1 MSRIRILPEIL
12 SNKIAAGEVIE
23 RPASV
28 VKELVENALDAGAT
42 RILIELKNAGKS
54 LIRVADNG
62 IGMNRDDSL
71 LAVERYATSKLLTDA
86 DLFSIRTLGF
96 RGEAL
101 PSIAA
106 VSRLSVESRDK
117 DSEAGARILV
127 SGGRVQTVS
136 EIGAPVG
143 TQVSVQDLFF
153 NTPARRKFMKSDAT
167 ELGHIADGVARIA
180 LAWPGVMFRIDHNGK
195 PLKNWPATEPEARIS
210 DVLGAQTRGALF
222 PVRGASGA
230 LSIGGYAAGA
240 DVTRSTSQG
249 IHLFVNHRFIRDRTI
264 QHALVAGYGN
274 RLMRGRFPVAA
285 LFITAPFEQVDV
297 NVHPTK
303 HEVRFADPRC
313 LHHLVQTAI
322 QTAVEASEKPKWT
335 QPARQAPAV
344 VAELPD
350 GFENPGLTAPEET
363 PAAAGAILPLPPTRP
378 VAPGEPVPIAP
389 ERPSAPSQ
397 AHEQAPLWREGRFS
411 GLRVIGQ
418 FRDTYILCES
428 REKALILIDQ
438 HAAHE
443 RIRYEAL
450 CREGQ
455 DRPGESQRLL
465 IPETVELGFD
475 GARVLQGLLSDLDR
489 LGIEIAPFGGNA
501 FVITAAPSLLTGKPI
516 SPLIL
521 EIVEKTSQLGVSSGT
536 DKTLDQLRKL
546 MACHSAIRAKQ
557 RLADREIQAL
567 LEQLDH
573 CEDPSHC
580 PHGRP
585 TWIRWELTE
594 IEKSFRRIL

>member
-42 RILIELKNAGKS
+42 RILIELKNAGKA
-54 LIRVADNG
+54 LIRITDNG
-62 IGMNRDDSL
+62 TGMNRDDCL

-86 DLFSIRTLGF
+86 DLFDIRTLGF

-106 VSRLSVESRDK
+106 VCRLTVESRDR
-117 DSEAGARILV
+117 DSETGTRILV
-127 SGGRVQTVS
+127 AGGKVQGVS

-143 TQVSVQDLFF
+143 TQVSVRDLFF

-167 ELGHIADGVARIA
+167 ELGHIADSVARIA
-180 LAWPGVMFRIDHNGK
+180 LAWPGVMFRIDHKGK
-195 PLKNWPATEPEARIS
+195 TLKNWPATEPEARIS
-210 DVLGAQTRGALF
+210 DVLGGAQTRGALC

-230 LSIGGYAAGA
+230 LSIGGYAAA
-240 DVTRSTSQG
+240 ASVTRSTSQG

-274 RLMRGRFPVAA
+274 RLMRGRFPVAV
-285 LFITAPFEQVDV
+285 LFITAPFDQVDV

-313 LHHLVQTAI
+313 LHQLVRSSIQTAI
-322 QTAVEASEKPKWT
+322 EASERPKWAAPVR
-335 QPARQAPAV
+335 QMPADA
-344 VAELPD
+344 AEVHD
-350 GFENPGLTAPEET
+350 GLDEPGLMPPAQMQPPERQ
-363 PAAAGAILPLPPTRP
+363 LPPQARP
-378 VAPGEPVPIAP
+378 MALEDPVGKPP
-389 ERPSAPSQ
+389 KSPSSLPQ
-397 AHEQAPLWREGRFS
+397 AHEQASLWRESRFS

-418 FRDTYILCES
+418 FRDTYILCET
-428 REKALILIDQ
+428 REKELILIDQ

-443 RIRYEAL
+443 RVRYETL

-455 DRPGESQRLL
+455 NGPGDIQRML
-465 IPETVELGFD
+465 IPETIELGFKE
-475 GARVLQGLLSDLDR
+475 ARVLQGLLSDLDR
-489 LGIEIAPFGGNA
+489 LGIEISPFGGNT
-501 FVITAAPSLLTGKPI
+501 FVITAAPALLAGKPV

-521 EIVEKTSQLGVSSGT
+521 EIVEKTAQLDVVSGT
-536 DKTLDQLRKL
+536 EKALDQVRKL
-546 MACHSAIRAKQ
+546 MACHSAIRANQ
-557 RLADREIQAL
+557 RLADREIKTL
-567 LEQLDH
+567 LEQLDA
-573 CEDPSHC
+573 CQDPSHC

-585 TWIRWELTE
+585 TWIRWELAE